1 MENLLTP
8 APPDSRLMWTVW
20 VLGSLKQGP
29 AAGELIRYTYQTFNH
44 AFSSKVS
51 FEMIHD

>member
-29 AAGELIRYTYQTFNH
+29 AAGELIRYVVQNLLALLDNRKRT
-44 AFSSKVS
+44 
-51 FEMIHD
+51 